1 MLNPFFSV
9 AVNPEIPSSTMGVL
23 FSGHSQTEPQHEVG
37 PQILDHYLIHYVISG
52 KGSFHSH
59 DRVYHLKAGDS
70 FTIFPGELVSYR
82 SDSIEPWRYRWI
94 AFTGSESE
102 HILAQVG
109 ITAHTPIARAKDT
122 GAMKTLFKQT
132 QLILKKGEQHC
143 DLRAS
148 GYLRLIFASYHDP
161 LHVET
166 SKSKQSGLQL
176 QIEKA
181 MRWLSLQYARS
192 ISIEEMAHSLGYHR
206 THLSKM
212 FKEHTGL
219 APSQYLLKIRME
231 RAAQL
236 LHNKQLSIQ
245 HIASSVGMSDAL
257 YFSRRFKQWY
267 GMSPSRYREEL
278 QAEKKTP

>member
-1 MLNPFFSV
+1 MISPFFNV
-9 AVNPEIPSSTMGVL
+9 AVNPEMPSSTLGVL

-52 KGSFHSH
+52 KGSFHSQ
-59 DRVYHLKAGDS
+59 DRVYYLKAGDS
-70 FTIFPGELVSYR
+70 FLICPGELVSYR
-82 SDSIEPWRYRWI
+82 SDDSNPWRYRWV
-94 AFTGSESE
+94 AFDGSESE
-102 HILAQVG
+102 TILAEVG
-109 ITAHTPIARAKDT
+109 MTALTPIATAKHT
-122 GAMKTLFKQT
+122 QTMQSLYEKTQ
-132 QLILKKGEQHC
+132 QALKEGEQHC

-148 GYLRLIFASYHDP
+148 GFLRLILAEYNDP

-166 SKSKQSGLQL
+166 SKPKQSGTQL

-181 MRWLSLQYARS
+181 MRWLALQYARS
-192 ISIEEMAHSLGYHR
+192 ISIGEMARSLGYHR
-206 THLSKM
+206 THLSKI

-236 LHNKQLSIQ
+236 LHNHQLSIQ
-245 HIASSVGMSDAL
+245 HIASSVGMSDSL

-267 GMSPSRYREEL
+267 GISPSQYRAQL

>member
-1 MLNPFFSV
+1 MILPFFTV
-9 AVNPEIPSSTMGVL
+9 AINPELPSSTLGVL

-52 KGSFHSH
+52 KGSFHSQ

-70 FTIFPGELVSYR
+70 FLIYPGELVSYR
-82 SDSIEPWRYRWI
+82 SDDVDPWRYRWI

-102 HILAQVG
+102 PILAQVG
-109 ITAHTPIARAKDT
+109 ITAHTPIATAKDT
-122 GAMKTLFKQT
+122 QTMQSLYEKTE
-132 QLILKKGEQHC
+132 LILKEGEQHC

-148 GYLRLIFASYHDP
+148 SYLRLILAEYNDP
-161 LHVET
+161 LHVAT
-166 SKSKQSGLQL
+166 SKPKQSATQL

-181 MRWLSLQYARS
+181 MRWLALQYARS

-206 THLSKM
+206 THLSKI

-231 RAAQL
+231 RAVQL
-236 LHNKQLSIQ
+236 LHNNQLSIQ
-245 HIASSVGMSDAL
+245 HIASSVGMSDSL

-267 GMSPSRYREEL
+267 GVSPSQYREQL
-278 QAEKKTP
+278 QAQKKIP